1 MEKHINGLTTREELP
16 VHGLAVGVGVGA
28 SSTHKAVGSII
39 LPKQVKII

>member
-16 VHGLAVGVGVGA
+16 VHGLAVGVGA